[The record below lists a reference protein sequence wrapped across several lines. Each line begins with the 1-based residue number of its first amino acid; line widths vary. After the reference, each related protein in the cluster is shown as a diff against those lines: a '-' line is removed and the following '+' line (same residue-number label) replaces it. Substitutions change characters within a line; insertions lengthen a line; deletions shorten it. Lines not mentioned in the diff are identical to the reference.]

1 MESEQVAVEI
11 FELGTIGRMGDEQY
25 YRRFQG
31 NWSMKMGIL
40 DGDVNHSNTAMVGAY
55 YNGE

>member
-1 MESEQVAVEI
+1 MNGNSSLCVGIDYWYRRVI
-11 FELGTIGRMGDEQY
+11 N

-40 DGDVNHSNTAMVGAY
+40 DGDVNHSNMRWLGHITME
-55 YNGE
+55 NN